1 MKIAILGAGLIG
13 RAWAIVFARGG
24 HTVSLFDSDTKQT
37 ALALEWASAALAEMR
52 SFDLANESEAIRK
65 RVSAAA
71 SLADALAG
79 CGYVQENIAERL
91 EPKQALFAEVERLAP
106 REATLA
112 SSSSALMPSLI
123 FAKLGTADRSL
134 VVHPMNPPHLA
145 PIAELCGSGKTS
157 LATIERTRELM
168 AACGMSPIVV
178 KREIDGFILNR
189 LQLSLLNEAFRL
201 IAFGYVTP
209 EDLDKTLSD
218 GLALRWSF
226 MGPIETIDLNAPQGV
241 ADYMQR
247 YGPTIRRIATPPKG
261 EEMWPDSVGDIME
274 AARRAK
280 VPKDRLAEAQAWRDR
295 RLMALAA
302 HKREANR
309 EILQARGHHPT

>member
-1 MKIAILGAGLIG
+1 MKVAIIGAGLIG
-13 RAWAIVFARGG
+13 RAWAVVFARGG
-24 HTVSLFDSDTKQT
+24 HTVSVFDSDTKQS
-37 ALALEWASAALAEMR
+37 AAALEWAKTALNDMH
-52 SFDLANESEAIRK
+52 SFGLVTDPDAIQK
-65 RVSAAA
+65 RIASAA
-71 SLADALAG
+71 SLAEAVDG
-79 CGYVQENIAERL
+79 CGYVQENIAEKL
-91 EPKQALFAEVERLAP
+91 EPKQALFAEAEKRAP
-106 REATLA
+106 PGAILA
-112 SSSSALMPSLI
+112 SSSSAIKPSLI
-123 FAKLGTADRSL
+123 FANIKTAERCL

-145 PIAELCGSGKTS
+145 PIAELCGSEKTS
-157 LATIERTRELM
+157 AETVDRTRSLM
-168 AACGMSPIVV
+168 LECGMAPIVV

-226 MGPIETIDLNAPQGV
+226 MGPVETMDLNAPQGV
-241 ADYMQR
+241 GDYMQR

-261 EEMWPDSVGDIME
+261 EENWPDSVSGDME

-280 VPKDRLAEAQAWRDR
+280 VPKEKLAAAQAWRDR

-302 HKREANR
+302 HKK
-309 EILQARGHHPT
+309 QAET